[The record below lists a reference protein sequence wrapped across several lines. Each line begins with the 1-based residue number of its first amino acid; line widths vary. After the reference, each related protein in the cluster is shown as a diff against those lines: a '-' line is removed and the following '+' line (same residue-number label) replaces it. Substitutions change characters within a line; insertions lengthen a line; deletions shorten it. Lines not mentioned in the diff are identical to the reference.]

1 MARYGPDAPDG
12 RLVTELNQ
20 HNYQYY
26 TLDQPQ
32 ISDKEYDLLY
42 DELVTLEQE
51 SGIVLPDSPTR
62 RVGANCSKDSTR
74 IVIYPHYGVWTKRRT
89 LNRRAVGIPG
99 Y

>member
-1 MARYGPDAPDG
+1 MDPMHRMEQ
-12 RLVTELNQ
+12 LVTELNQ

-26 TLDQPQ
+26 TMDQPQ

-51 SGIVLPDSPTR
+51 SGMVLPDSPTQ
-62 RVGANCSKDSTR
+62 RVGGELLKGFTR
-74 IVIYPHYGVWTKRRT
+74 IAICLHCGAWTKPKT
-89 LNRRAVGIPG
+89 SSSCGAGILV